1 MTRIS
6 RKSSPTTSK
15 KSARRSVLLT
25 RLLKR
30 FFISIFVLIFLTAL
44 ALETI
49 YLCRNAILALV
60 LPQVLERIFNTEV
73 RVKSVSLSLTE
84 QSLLAENVT
93 VYSPAGFSDEIM
105 AHLPRI
111 YIEYDFESFFTNER
125 IYTAL
130 RVNLERMIIVTN
142 PKREK
147 NIEKAILSL
156 RTFKSEHTRTP
167 QAPDTPKRTF
177 RIREL
182 TLSVGEIIT
191 KDCRAFGHCAEK
203 IYPVYDS
210 RTYQNLTNIRR
221 LSALIVVDAIKM
233 ANIKGILNEG
243 VTALS
248 GVALGP
254 VKKAGKVLGVDPITD
269 SLDNSISSLTNT
281 LFLPFDLTSR
291 AFGGS
296 RVHATVAAD
305 LITAYQKSVDLLK
318 QHGTMANNSKPNQT
332 LNGNMQGVMLQ
343 IQFQDLPD
351 HTTRLSIL
359 AQQGL
364 YAKPHVARSFIYYLS
379 QELDKEKSV
388 SRMFDSRQEDKNYG
402 H

>member
-1 MTRIS
+1 
-6 RKSSPTTSK
+6 
-15 KSARRSVLLT
+15 
-25 RLLKR
+25 
-30 FFISIFVLIFLTAL
+30 
-44 ALETI
+44 
-49 YLCRNAILALV
+49 
-60 LPQVLERIFNTEV
+60 
-73 RVKSVSLSLTE
+73 
-84 QSLLAENVT
+84 
-93 VYSPAGFSDEIM
+93 
-105 AHLPRI
+105 
-111 YIEYDFESFFTNER
+111 
-125 IYTAL
+125 
-130 RVNLERMIIVTN
+130 
-142 PKREK
+142 
-147 NIEKAILSL
+147 
-156 RTFKSEHTRTP
+156 
-167 QAPDTPKRTF
+167 
-177 RIREL
+177 
-182 TLSVGEIIT
+182 
-191 KDCRAFGHCAEK
+191 
-203 IYPVYDS
+203 
-210 RTYQNLTNIRR
+210 
-221 LSALIVVDAIKM
+221 
-233 ANIKGILNEG
+233 
-243 VTALS
+243 
-248 GVALGP
+248 LGP

-291 AFGGS
+291 AFGGN